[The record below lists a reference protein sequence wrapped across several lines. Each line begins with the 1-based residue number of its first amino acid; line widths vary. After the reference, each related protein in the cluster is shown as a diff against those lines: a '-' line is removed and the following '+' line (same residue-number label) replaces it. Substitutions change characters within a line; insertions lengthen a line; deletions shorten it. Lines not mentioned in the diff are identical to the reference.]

1 MMQIDE
7 NPRTQMEASVA
18 TEKHPYTSGTGH
30 IAQIVAQLRKAFPP
44 VVNAETL
51 KKFEIAPNNE
61 TYILNIL
68 KFLKIIDPE
77 GKKNAAVAPLFHK
90 NEDEFEPGLAKLV
103 REAYAEVFD
112 TYGEDAWNT
121 PSSKL
126 IAFFRTHDDTSEV
139 VGTRQA
145 NTFRSLAKLSG
156 KVTGDADPATPKS
169 KASVKA
175 KPATKKPAPAVAAP
189 APAAHTPAPAPAPAA
204 GNGQHPSGMA
214 LTVRVE
220 INLPPGGDQATY
232 DAIFKSIRENLLNGN
247 GS

>member
-1 MMQIDE
+1 M
-7 NPRTQMEASVA
+7 A
-18 TEKHPYTSGTGH
+18 TEKHPYTSGSGH
-30 IAQIVAQLRKAFPP
+30 ISQIVVQLRKAFPP

-68 KFLKIIDPE
+68 KFLKIIDSE
-77 GKKNAAVAPLFHK
+77 GKKNAVAAPLFHK
-90 NEDEFEPGLAKLV
+90 NDDEFEPGFAKLV

-145 NTFRSLAKLSG
+145 NTFRALAKLGG
-156 KVTGDADPATPKS
+156 KVSGDATPATPKP
-169 KASVKA
+169 KAAVKA
-175 KPATKKPAPAVAAP
+175 KSATKKSAPTVAAPTP
-189 APAAHTPAPAPAPAA
+189 APAAHSSAPATAAAA
-204 GNGQHPSGMA
+204 GKGQHPSGMA

-220 INLPPGGDQATY
+220 INLPPGGDQAIY

-247 GS
+247 AA